1 MQGPFAPD
9 GVLGAGPL
17 VDAVGVGPADV
28 ADGVAGDAVDGAGPL
43 VEAVGVGPAVVEDGV
58 AGDAVD
64 GAGPLVEAVGVW
76 TADVED
82 PVEHVSDV
90 HSQRFSVS
98 SHTRLEGHGRLS
110 YNIPFEQLA

>member
-17 VDAVGVGPADV
+17 VGAVGVGPAD
-28 ADGVAGDAVDGAGPL
+28 
-43 VEAVGVGPAVVEDGV
+43 VEDGV

-110 YNIPFEQLA
+110 YKIPFEQLA

>member
-28 ADGVAGDAVDGAGPL
+28 ADGVAGDAVDGAS
-43 VEAVGVGPAVVEDGV
+43 
-58 AGDAVD
+58 
-64 GAGPLVEAVGVW
+64 PLVEAVGVW

-98 SHTRLEGHGRLS
+98 SHTKFEGHGRLS
-110 YNIPFEQLA
+110 YKIPFEQLA